1 MHESAEAAGCSSS
14 EADAASAADQWQLP
28 FCVGPTD
35 RLRSLLGCSCLP
47 VVGTCCQACDGITHK
62 DELRYA
68 YDFLL
73 PIGTPVLAAR
83 AGEVV
88 AAVDWF
94 GRGGRSKEHKAKAN
108 YVALRHAPGLYSRYY
123 HLAKAS
129 VRVRVGQRV
138 EAGELIGCSGNSGF
152 SSAPHLHFDV
162 CDVLPVET
170 STFALADGVTFEC
183 CAAAFSAELP
193 PAEEPLRAPLV
204 WAEPPTAAVPL
215 TNGDVARG
223 AIVVLERCRD
233 VDFIDKVR
241 RAQKAGATAAVV
253 VNYEAAH
260 VLHTMAYPKLAA
272 PDAGVEVTIPAVMV
286 SRDSGAALKQA
297 LHDAAAGSVDAV
309 LGRSPHLCA
318 REPGAAGWENA
329 GPKSCSAYVARTQ
342 PVTFLWPAHPRGYVP
357 DVGRAPPRAV
367 QLASLRPQSSAGGAY
382 KAAARARPR
391 RQWLPLGAGA
401 VTTCTSL
408 PLSTSAPDHRR
419 KSEAVI
425 L

>member
-1 MHESAEAAGCSSS
+1 MQDREVIFSR
-14 EADAASAADQWQLP
+14 ADAAASAPDQWRLP

-35 RLRSLLGCSCLP
+35 RLRSLLDCSCMP
-47 VVGTCCQACDGITHK
+47 VVGTCCQASDGLTHK

-123 HLAKAS
+123 HLARAS

-170 STFALADGVTFEC
+170 STFALADGAAFEC

-193 PAEEPLRAPLV
+193 PPEEPLRAPVVL
-204 WAEPPTAAVPL
+204 AEPPTATAPL
-215 TNGDVARG
+215 TNGDAARG

-241 RAQKAGATAAVV
+241 RAQEAGAAVAVV

-272 PDAGVEVTIPAVMV
+272 PGAGVDVTIPAVMV
-286 SRDSGAALKQA
+286 SRDSGAALRRA
-297 LHDAAAGSVDAV
+297 LDDSAARAGSVDAV
-309 LGRSPHLCA
+309 LGRSPHLRA
-318 REPGAAGWENA
+318 REPGAAGWEAA
-329 GPKSCSAYVARTQ
+329 GPESCSAYVARTQ

-367 QLASLRPQSSAGGAY
+367 QAASMRPHDPPPGGAY
-382 KAAARARPR
+382 KAAARGRPR
-391 RQWLPLGAGA
+391 RQWLPLSGAGA
-401 VTTCTSL
+401 VTACTSV
-408 PLSTSAPDHRR
+408 PLSSTTDHNRN
-419 KSEAVI
+419 